1 MTLVGIPLDDQASI
15 FAAVAS
21 VLHLGNIRFVEG
33 PEESSQLAGG
43 DAQFHLDAAAQLL
56 GVSAQGLAKA
66 LTTRTRVTHDGD
78 PLPPL
83 LSLKMQLPFVSAG
96 SRGLEQSDQHMPAV
110 SSFAMNKTPPSHREH
125 PFKLAFPVLLCDA
138 RGF

>member
-78 PLPPL
+78 PLPPSSPSKCSCPL
-83 LSLKMQLPFVSAG
+83 YQLGVE
-96 SRGLEQSDQHMPAV
+96 GL
-110 SSFAMNKTPPSHREH
+110 NKAISICPPCQALR
-125 PFKLAFPVLLCDA
+125 
-138 RGF
+138 